1 VLVSYSDLKGPNVL
15 LDDQGNA
22 KVADFGTVREGVKK
36 GEDDTQGMATHTVTA
51 RCVGTTAYMPPEYA
65 TQGIVSEK
73 TDIYA
78 FAIVLIELLTAKT
91 GSEMIALHCDGPELF
106 EDMQRHVDARGGAWP
121 AAVVKELAAVAEQ
134 CIAYHARARPKA
146 SEVIPRLEALL

>member
-1 VLVSYSDLKGPNVL
+1 LCAHPPFL
-15 LDDQGNA
+15 LLLPA
-22 KVADFGTVREGVKK
+22 
-36 GEDDTQGMATHTVTA
+36 
-51 RCVGTTAYMPPEYA
+51 EYA

-78 FAIVLIELLTAKT
+78 FAVVLIELLTAKT
-91 GSEMIALHCDGPELF
+91 GTEINALHCDGPELF

-121 AAVVKELAAVAEQ
+121 AAVVAELTAVAEQ